1 MAKMSENQELIARL
15 AVTSD
20 VKYEKAKRVI
30 QALED
35 IVELPSFP
43 EACTYTFSHT
53 KEWCGHP
60 LCRES

>member
-1 MAKMSENQELIARL
+1 MGDISRNEQLVARL
-15 AVTSD
+15 ADDAD
-20 VKYEKAKRVI
+20 VKPAKAKRI
-30 QALED
+30 LEALEQY
-35 IVELPSFP
+35 VEIIFP